1 MRVLI
6 VSALIGLTAGIFLI
20 VRYMTRSGHVV
31 DGHNPGDAGDGRS
44 PAHRPLTVGRCR
56 LRPML
61 CCVVLVSWST
71 FVQAQSRFDGTWKI
85 DLAESEAREKPEVYL
100 LQDGRYHCATC
111 DPPLDIRADGRDQKI
126 TGEAC
131 YDTVSL
137 KVVDDR
143 TTEETD
149 KRIGKTVG
157 TSKMTVSSDGNSAT
171 IEWTE
176 SCNANGDVTS
186 GTLILSRVTEG
197 PRGSHAVSGSWQIV
211 KRVNLSENALVVTLK
226 LEGDT
231 FSFADPTGQSYAA
244 RLDGTPTPIEGD
256 LTNSMV
262 SLKRIGENTIEETE
276 THDRKVVEIT
286 RFTLSADGQ
295 TMNISIENKARGSFR
310 QFVAHKQ

>member
-1 MRVLI
+1 MRPV
-6 VSALIGLTAGIFLI
+6 
-20 VRYMTRSGHVV
+20 
-31 DGHNPGDAGDGRS
+31 
-44 PAHRPLTVGRCR
+44 
-56 LRPML
+56 L
-61 CCVVLVSWST
+61 CCVLLISWST
-71 FVQAQSRFDGTWKI
+71 FVQEQSRFDGTWKI
-85 DLAESEAREKPEVYL
+85 DLAESEAPTKPELYL
-100 LQDGRYHCATC
+100 LQDSTYRCTTC

-149 KRIGKTVG
+149 KRIGKAVG

-171 IEWTE
+171 VEWTE
-176 SCNANGDVTS
+176 SCNANGDVIS
-186 GTLILSRVTEG
+186 GTLILTRATKG

-211 KRVNLSENALVVTLK
+211 KRVNLSENALVATLK

-244 RLDGTPTPIEGD
+244 RLDGTPTPIKGD

-276 THDRKVVEIT
+276 KDGGKVVKVT
-286 RFTLSADGQ
+286 RFTLSADGK
-295 TMNISIENKARGSFR
+295 TMTISIESKAKGSVR
-310 QFVAHKQ
+310 QFIAHRQ